1 LIEFDVA
8 SKGFSVASMW
18 PQCGLDVAS
27 MWLLLKPEEIDGGS
41 LWVKFLEK
49 PRPMIAATLNG

>member
-1 LIEFDVA
+1 
-8 SKGFSVASMW
+8 
-18 PQCGLDVAS
+18 